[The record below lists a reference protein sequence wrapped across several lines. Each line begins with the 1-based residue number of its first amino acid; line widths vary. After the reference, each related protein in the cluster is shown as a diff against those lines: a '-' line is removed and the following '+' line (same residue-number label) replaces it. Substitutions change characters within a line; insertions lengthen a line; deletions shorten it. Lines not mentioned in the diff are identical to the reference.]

1 MVDRN
6 RANFQGRIGRIE
18 RVHDKGGGSE
28 APGTLGMS
36 YYNSRRHALRLPR
49 WPLTL
54 LVMLAVLFTL
64 KAMLHVTIGPSAYD
78 YKVASLR
85 AGGGLDRMGAS
96 LLQADPVTILI
107 ADQIRR
113 FKN

>member
-6 RANFQGRIGRIE
+6 RENFQGRIGRIE
-18 RVHDKGGGSE
+18 RVHDKGGGFE

-36 YYNSRRHALRLPR
+36 YYTARRRRPGLPR

-54 LVMLAVLFTL
+54 VVMLAVLFTL
-64 KAMLHVTIGPSAYD
+64 KAMLHVAIGPSAYD
-78 YKVASLR
+78 YKVAALR
-85 AGGGLDRMGAS
+85 AGSDIDRVGAV

-113 FKN
+113 IKD